1 MAKEYRSVDR
11 DQAFLLPPSMTD
23 WLPGD
28 HLVWFVI
35 AAVQRLDTAAFHARA
50 RLGSVGRRGFDP
62 DMLLT
67 LFVYAMAHG
76 VSSSRQIERLCGTD
90 VAFRIVCAGDT
101 PDHTVLARFRR
112 DHEAAL
118 EELLTASLLLA
129 AELGMVRLGAVA
141 FDGTKI
147 AANAS
152 KDANR
157 SEKHLRKLAQQYL
170 GTAAATDDAEDAL
183 FGEDSRGDELP
194 EDLTD
199 RTRRAQRITE
209 ALEEIERRK
218 NAERE
223 QNEAERSAAAEYVTQ
238 AGDPAGK
245 ARAGKAPR
253 AADPLAVAR
262 ARWEREHARAAARFE
277 AYQVKVAAAAG
288 RGHRLPGTPAAAPH
302 EHPRV
307 AQLRQAYQDAL
318 ATAEHPPT

>member
-1 MAKEYRSVDR
+1 MAKGYRSVDR

-23 WLPGD
+23 WLPVD

-35 AAVQRLDTAAFHARA
+35 AAVDRIDTTAFHGKAK
-50 RLGSVGRRGFDP
+50 LGSVGRRGYDP

-90 VAFRIVCAGDT
+90 VAFRIICAGDT

-118 EELLTASLLLA
+118 EQLLTASLLLA
-129 AELGMVRLGAVA
+129 AELGMVRLGTVA

-152 KDANR
+152 MSANR
-157 SEKHLRKLAQQYL
+157 GEAHLRKLAQQYL
-170 GTAAATDDAEDAL
+170 GKAAATDDAEDQL
-183 FGEDSRGDELP
+183 FGPDARGDELP

-199 RTRRAQRITE
+199 RTRRAQRIDQ
-209 ALEEIERRK
+209 ALEEIQRRK
-218 NAERE
+218 AAESE
-223 QNEAERSAAAEYVTQ
+223 QNEAERSAAAQYVAQ
-238 AGDPAGK
+238 AGDPAGR
-245 ARAGKAPR
+245 ARAGKAPK
-253 AADPLAVAR
+253 AADPVAVAR
-262 ARWEREHARAAARFE
+262 ARWEREHARAQARWD
-277 AYQVKVAAAAG
+277 AYQVKATAAAG